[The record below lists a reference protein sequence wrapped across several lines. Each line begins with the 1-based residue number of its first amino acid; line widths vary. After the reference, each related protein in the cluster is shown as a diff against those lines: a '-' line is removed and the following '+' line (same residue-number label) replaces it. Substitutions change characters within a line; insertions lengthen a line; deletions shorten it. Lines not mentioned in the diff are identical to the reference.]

1 MLKTRVLHS
10 GQKGMAVVEMAI
22 VTPLFLL
29 MMFGIMEFGVILF
42 DKAVITTASREAAR
56 AGIVSRSPPL
66 GPTQIMAVGNAFA
79 ANVVGT
85 GSAPPAT
92 TVSTLAPDAVGT
104 PLSVTVTYNYQP
116 LVLSTLGQ
124 LFGGGLI
131 SNPVQLKATT
141 TMYME

>member
-1 MLKTRVLHS
+1 MFKTSLHHP
-10 GQKGMAVVEMAI
+10 GQEGVAAVEMAI

-29 MMFGIMEFGVILF
+29 MMFSIMEFGVILF

-66 GPTQIMAVGNAFA
+66 GATQIMAVGNAFA

-85 GSAPPAT
+85 GSAPPST
-92 TVSTLAPDAVGT
+92 TVSTLPPDAVGT
-104 PLSVTVTYNYQP
+104 PLSVTVSYAYQP
-116 LVLSTLGQ
+116 LVLSMLGQ
-124 LFGGGLI
+124 LFGGNLI
-131 SNPVQLKATT
+131 SNPVQLTAKT